1 MYWHFKCFL
10 WIWFR
15 KSLLQYKTT
24 FMPHYKTA
32 FIHIQCKT
40 ATAVGS
46 KTIKIRLYLFQI
58 FFVRISFSES
68 VVIQRN
74 LSRRNSFRS
83 KINPFNSSKVLIT
96 RSWFGW
102 NFNLSSWDQFH
113 PKITWE
119 IKLHSNS
126 AGQFST
132 VICLDLFTCSFNCA
146 L

>member
-15 KSLLQYKTT
+15 KSLLQYKTA
-24 FMPHYKTA
+24 FMPHYQTA

-46 KTIKIRLYLFQI
+46 KTIKIRLYLFRI

-68 VVIQRN
+68 VVIQGN
-74 LSRRNSFRS
+74 LFRRNSFRS

-96 RSWFGW
+96 RSRFGW

-113 PKITWE
+113 PKITWGNQ
-119 IKLHSNS
+119 ITFQQC
-126 AGQFST
+126 GT
-132 VICLDLFTCSFNCA
+132 VFHRYLFRFA
-146 L
+146 YMFF